1 MITEVYEICPHCD
14 NEVGLMWDIESDGYQ
29 AFCPYCGKRLMLCSE
44 CPATAGTMNCDYDRK
59 EADRCSMMKR
69 RCSNESSEA

>member
-44 CPATAGTMNCDYDRK
+44 CPATAGTLRCDYDS
-59 EADRCSMMKR
+59 ETDRCRMQRGRKDEG
-69 RCSNESSEA
+69 NQA